1 MTQSPESALIRYR
14 IDEARDTLD
23 DIQLLLTHGRLRAA
37 ANRIY
42 YAAFYA
48 ALAALLTKG
57 LQFSKHSAVI
67 TFFDKEFVKTGILP
81 REYSKSLHKA
91 FQERQDDD
99 YMPFVEL
106 DEQELKELF
115 EDVQVMVKGI
125 QNYVESFLEE
135 YT

>member
-48 ALAALLTKG
+48 AQAALLTKK

-67 TFFDKEFVKTGILP
+67 TFFDKEFVKTPIAHQNQGSKPAKP
-81 REYSKSLHKA
+81 RGYIHNKLSNINLLWLRRNGSNLNE
-91 FQERQDDD
+91 
-99 YMPFVEL
+99 
-106 DEQELKELF
+106 
-115 EDVQVMVKGI
+115 
-125 QNYVESFLEE
+125 N
-135 YT
+135 